1 MIDFLQPKLLNS
13 SNNPNPSSSLIQ
25 IHHQP
30 IILEPVKPTN
40 HGIPFSTSLLPKYLV
55 WMWKCRMFQDMLNPR
70 MGVRREVEEQVRYL
84 KHKDNKPVKFEEWE
98 LASVVKS

>member
-1 MIDFLQPKLLNS
+1 
-13 SNNPNPSSSLIQ
+13 
-25 IHHQP
+25 
-30 IILEPVKPTN
+30 
-40 HGIPFSTSLLPKYLV
+40 
-55 WMWKCRMFQDMLNPR
+55 MFQDMLNPR